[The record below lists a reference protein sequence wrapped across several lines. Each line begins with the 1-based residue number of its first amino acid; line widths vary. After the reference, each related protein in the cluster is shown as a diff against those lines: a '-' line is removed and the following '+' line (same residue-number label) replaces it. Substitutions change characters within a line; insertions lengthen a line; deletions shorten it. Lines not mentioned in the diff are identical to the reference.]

1 MPKRNPKGTSGKN
14 LVIAMFVFY
23 ADAKGIM
30 VHKHLAMLLIT
41 KDLYILIK
49 LLLFNCYCSIIFTSV
64 VILGRLN
71 RHFKCPKV

>member
-49 LLLFNCYCSIIFTSV
+49 LLLFNSYHISNLSNAC
-64 VILGRLN
+64 LN
-71 RHFKCPKV
+71 ASLS